1 MAIKPNKAKII
12 DLDAVVESVPVDT
25 PEGPVVWAAIAIQYT
40 LSGLSPGV
48 TIRVPL
54 SWKAGESDAAQR
66 ARALQ
71 SARLLIEHA
80 CRAAGV
86 GPSTEDD
93 GPADVLEALVP
104 PALEGLTQELGLAPP
119 ATRPRRAHEKG

>member
-1 MAIKPNKAKII
+1 MAIRPNKAKVV

-25 PEGPVVWAAIAIQYT
+25 PEGPVVWAAISIHYT
-40 LSGLSPGV
+40 LSGLSPSV

-54 SWKAGESDAAQR
+54 SWKAGESEAAQR
-66 ARALQ
+66 GRALQ

-86 GPSTEDD
+86 GPPSDD
-93 GPADVLEALVP
+93 EEESPADMLEAVM
-104 PALEGLTQELGLAPP
+104 PAALQGLTQELGLASP
-119 ATRPRRAHEKG
+119 ATRPRRQKG